1 MRILLIEDDDKIQ
14 SFVSKGF
21 LHERYTVDIASSGN
35 EGLELWHKHRYDA
48 VVLDIMLPGINGI
61 NLLKQM
67 RKSGDA
73 TPVLI
78 LSAKAT
84 VDDRVV
90 GLDSGADDYL
100 IKPFSFSEL
109 SARIHAIT
117 RRRTPTQQKGK
128 NATNLCVCDVKIDLL
143 RRTVFRGENKIEL
156 QPREFALLELMM
168 RNPNR
173 PLTKTLILERIWDYN
188 FDPQTNIVD
197 VLVCRLR
204 NKLDADYDNKL
215 IQTMRGVGY
224 VFRAHE

>member
-14 SFVSKGF
+14 AFVSKGF

-35 EGLELWHKHRYDA
+35 EGLELWQSRRYDA

-61 NLLKQM
+61 NVLKQM
-67 RKSGDA
+67 RKKGDA

-84 VDDRVV
+84 VDDRVI
-90 GLDSGADDYL
+90 GLEAGADDYL

-117 RRRTPTQQKGK
+117 RRRNPGQPKGK
-128 NATNLCVCDVKIDLL
+128 NATTLCICDVRIDLL
-143 RRTVFRGENKIEL
+143 RRTVFRGDAKIDL

-168 RNPNR
+168 RNPDR

-204 NKLDADYDNKL
+204 NKIDAGYDKKL

-224 VFRAHE
+224 VFRSHE